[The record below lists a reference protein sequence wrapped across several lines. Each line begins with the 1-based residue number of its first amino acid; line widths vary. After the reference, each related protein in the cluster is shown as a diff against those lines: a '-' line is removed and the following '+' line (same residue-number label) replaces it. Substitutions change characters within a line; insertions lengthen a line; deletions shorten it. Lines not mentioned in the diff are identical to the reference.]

1 MTLSLIHIYMCIRDR
16 LVDCDTPHVIKGRIV
31 KEKKTHIGI
40 PDESGT
46 AEIRQVTS
54 NKLIFNVLTPTG
66 YHSLG

>member
-1 MTLSLIHIYMCIRDR
+1 ME
-16 LVDCDTPHVIKGRIV
+16 CDTPHVIKGRIV

-40 PDESGT
+40 PDESGK